1 MGDRRKTRGPT
12 YGRTKLSRPVVVRPG
27 TLRAGILAGRLH
39 FFSLAQGHLTSRTQC
54 RPPQDSRAT
63 CIRRAASSGGLL
75 ATSFGGLHPFT
86 GLSTHPEDTK
96 LSTNKQHSLSWAPGQ
111 RRAVRCTT
119 WVFATCIWQSTSKPS
134 SSLQDAMPWPQNS
147 GWRAG
152 RQVQRSAWAWP

>member
-111 RRAVRCTT
+111 RRAVRCTKKKNS
-119 WVFATCIWQSTSKPS
+119 WQTFLFFRDS
-134 SSLQDAMPWPQNS
+134 SIDMYNNDV
-147 GWRAG
+147 GKK
-152 RQVQRSAWAWP
+152 SAINL